1 MSLPVHCCVRRGG
14 GAAAARG
21 RGWRGAA
28 TTQRTPPPL
37 LFLLPYLFLY
47 ESPLTYSCERD
58 CNFFL
63 LFACAVYRYFG
74 YLLFFR
80 DYKTGPGCL
89 KLGLCAF
96 FAAPL
101 PAVGCR
107 GCSQLENYSLPT
119 PAEPAFRYFC
129 LLWIMSDDFSQRP
142 VSFVFTNY
150 FFYRNYKSSF
160 LNRVGIWEWR
170 RAVMTLVA
178 WLASPRSPRGLTRP
192 HALTLLSDK
201 YTRLW

>member
-1 MSLPVHCCVRRGG
+1 MKVHSLIHASGIVI
-14 GAAAARG
+14 
-21 RGWRGAA
+21 
-28 TTQRTPPPL
+28 
-37 LFLLPYLFLY
+37 
-47 ESPLTYSCERD
+47 
-58 CNFFL
+58 FFL

-80 DYKTGPGCL
+80 DYKTGPG
-89 KLGLCAF
+89 LCAF
-96 FAAPL
+96 SAAPL
-101 PAVGCR
+101 PAQGCG

-129 LLWIMSDDFSQRP
+129 LLWIMSDDFSRRP

-160 LNRVGIWEWR
+160 LNRVGTWEWR

-178 WLASPRSPRGLTRP
+178 WPSRSPHSPSRW
-192 HALTLLSDK
+192 ALLSDK
-201 YTRLW
+201 CIRLW